1 MNFLNKIENFKSN
14 VCLINENKK
23 YFSYDNVLSKSEN
36 LVAKIKSRS
45 LILVLAENNVEFLGF
60 EI

>member
-23 YFSYDNVLSKSEN
+23 YFSYDNVLTKSEN
-36 LVAKIKSRS
+36 
-45 LILVLAENNVEFLGF
+45 F
-60 EI
+60 